1 MLQNLLQAAKREVWE
16 ETGLII
22 GGLHS
27 ISFGPNLLDPSKSDE
42 DFGVGVG
49 YVTGHTERCLD
60 ELEIISQNIIWM
72 PRG

>member
-42 DFGVGVG
+42 DFGVAVG
-49 YVTGHTERCLD
+49 YVTDLFMSGHSVYALLAYKLTEY
-60 ELEIISQNIIWM
+60 
-72 PRG
+72 